1 MIDERINL
9 GRQIK
14 EQRKRQGLSQAQLAE
29 KIDVHEKQI
38 YRIEMGK
45 NSPSID
51 TVLKI
56 VHVLQ
61 MDIRVLDINNLKIFN
76 PVKDE
81 IYALLENATDEE
93 LLLYRNIIKTIK
105 DNQRLTTKQKNS
117 IIQNTKVKQEKLITT
132 KKRSDQHHS

>member
-105 DNQRLTTKQKNS
+105 DSQRLTTKQKNS